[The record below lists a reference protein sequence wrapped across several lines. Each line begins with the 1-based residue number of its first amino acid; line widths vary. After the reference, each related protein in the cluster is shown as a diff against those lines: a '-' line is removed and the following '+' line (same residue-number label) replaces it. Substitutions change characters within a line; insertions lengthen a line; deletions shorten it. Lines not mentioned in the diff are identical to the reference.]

1 MSEGTFVDQV
11 DDAKFIDLCHR
22 HLMVP
27 NLDNVV
33 QTIWVQSK
41 WAYASGRKCNVFLV
55 GEVHSAHTKCTG
67 ILDTLQSLVD
77 ENDKL
82 PRPIKFDLMIE
93 LLQGDR
99 STDYAEFA
107 NDPHELQMNSVRRT
121 YMPCVEDRDCN
132 MRVHWTDPSESKQIP
147 EWLVRI
153 QSFADVEDWEPDKLI
168 SSELRSPKDLIKI
181 LTENTVVMKEVDK
194 ASKVMPRF
202 NRDFA
207 AKIFLIIYR
216 ELSKKNLGWGYI
228 VESLSRVVVDLYT
241 VARIIKSQMTHVIYY
256 AGNRHVGWCKH
267 IFVYLGFVT
276 KKTVVGTCVDR
287 REKPQPNQMELTANT
302 PHLREKA
309 QPKEVPQ
316 KTMLEMLGEDEDQQ
330 AAFGRVV
337 QKANEE
343 RAREAEARLE
353 AAIAAGEERQRQ
365 FYKKR
370 YTRSAEQAAATARTM
385 SQRKAERGLTHV
397 QQKFRERLTRKARAQ
412 EEAQKREEARR
423 EDEARWA
430 AIQRNSRTA
439 PNKYTR
445 KSKENVG
452 LLTRAKGLLSNL
464 WN

>member
-1 MSEGTFVDQV
+1 MSEGEGTFVDQV

-27 NLDNVV
+27 NLDNVK
-33 QTIWVQSK
+33 QTIWIQSK

-55 GEVHSAHTKCTG
+55 GEVHSNHTKCTG
-67 ILDTLQSLVD
+67 ILDALQSLVD
-77 ENDKL
+77 ENDNL
-82 PRPIKFDLMIE
+82 PRPIKFDLMLE
-93 LLQGDR
+93 LLQDDP
-99 STDYAEFA
+99 TDFDEFA
-107 NDPHELQMNSVRRT
+107 NDPSELQLNSVRRT

-153 QSFADVEDWEPDKLI
+153 QSFFFVEDWEPDELV
-168 SSELRSPKDLIKI
+168 SSELRSPKDVIKI

-216 ELSKKNLGWGYI
+216 ETSKKNWGWGFI
-228 VESLSRVVVDLYT
+228 LQQMSRVVVDLYT
-241 VARIIKSQMTHVIYY
+241 VARIIKSQMLHVIYY
-256 AGNRHVGWCKH
+256 AGNNHVGWCQH

-276 KKTVVGTCVDR
+276 KKTVVGTCVER
-287 REKPQPNQMELTANT
+287 WWVTPRPNQRKLTANT
-302 PHLREKA
+302 PHLMEEA
-309 QPKEVPQ
+309 QPKVPQ

-330 AAFGRVV
+330 AAFGRV
-337 QKANEE
+337 ANEE
-343 RAREAEARLE
+343 RAAREAEARLE

-385 SQRKAERGLTHV
+385 SQRKAERGLTHI
-397 QQKFRERLTRKARAQ
+397 QQKFRERLTRK
-412 EEAQKREEARR
+412 EEARD
-423 EDEARWA
+423 DEARWA

-452 LLTRAKGLLSNL
+452 LLTRLSNL
-464 WN
+464 WK

>member
-1 MSEGTFVDQV
+1 
-11 DDAKFIDLCHR
+11 
-22 HLMVP
+22 
-27 NLDNVV
+27 
-33 QTIWVQSK
+33 
-41 WAYASGRKCNVFLV
+41 
-55 GEVHSAHTKCTG
+55 
-67 ILDTLQSLVD
+67 
-77 ENDKL
+77 
-82 PRPIKFDLMIE
+82 
-93 LLQGDR
+93 
-99 STDYAEFA
+99 
-107 NDPHELQMNSVRRT
+107 
-121 YMPCVEDRDCN
+121 
-132 MRVHWTDPSESKQIP
+132 
-147 EWLVRI
+147 
-153 QSFADVEDWEPDKLI
+153 
-168 SSELRSPKDLIKI
+168 LIKI
-181 LTENTVVMKEVDK
+181 LSENTVVMKEVDR

-202 NRDFA
+202 TRQFA
-207 AKIFLIIYR
+207 AKVFLIISR
-216 ELSKKNLGWGYI
+216 ELMKRITRWPSVVGL
-228 VESLSRVVVDLYT
+228 LSRVVADLYT
-241 VARIIKSQMTHVIYY
+241 VARIIKSQMLHVIYY
-256 AGNRHVGWCKH
+256 AGNNHIDWCRH
-267 IFVYLGFVT
+267 ILVYLGFVT
-276 KKTVVGTCVDR
+276 KKTVVGTCVEENHVSPKKVKR
-287 REKPQPNQMELTANT
+287 ELTANT

-452 LLTRAKGLLSNL
+452 MLTRAKGLLSNL
-464 WN
+464 WK